1 MKWDAAMIKRRRTI
15 KRLSGTQL
23 ATVKAEL
30 LAGKALNHADLI
42 AACGGNGGWRL
53 GALIHSLSSDKQ
65 EPWPIIRRY
74 DGTRRVATYWL
85 APGFKPG
92 KRQQE
97 LPL

>member
-1 MKWDAAMIKRRRTI
+1 MRRAIR
-15 KRLSGTQL
+15 RLSGTQL

-42 AACGGNGGWRL
+42 SACNGNGGWRL
-53 GALIHSLSSDKQ
+53 GAIIHTLSSDRND
-65 EPWPIIRRY
+65 PWPIVRRY
-74 DGTRRVATYWL
+74 SGNQRMATYTL

-92 KRQQE
+92 NRQLG